1 MSLQFD
7 QRRVLVTGASTGIG
21 AATALAF
28 ARAGAR
34 VAIHYNQSREAAEQ
48 VADEAKGLGG
58 DITLLQGDVL
68 ETDGPRQ
75 VVDEAA
81 QALGGLDV
89 LVNNAGGLVGRQALA
104 DMEDELLEQVT
115 ALNYY
120 STARACRAAI
130 PHLRQAGSGAIVNV
144 SSIAASNGGGNG
156 AVAYCAAKAAVSGF
170 TRALAKELAGEG
182 IRVNAIS
189 PGVIDTPFHE
199 RHTAPEA
206 MQRMVGQIP
215 MGRVGAPDECAGT
228 VLFLASEST
237 ASYVTGQI
245 LEVNGGQYF
254 G

>member
-21 AATALAF
+21 AAVALGF
-28 ARAGAR
+28 ARAGAQ
-34 VAIHYNQSREAAEQ
+34 VAVHYNRSREGAEQ
-48 VADEAKGLGG
+48 VAEEAKSHGG
-58 DITLLQGDVL
+58 EVALIQGDVV
-68 ETDGPRQ
+68 DPAGPGQ

-81 QALGGLDV
+81 AALGGLDV
-89 LVNNAGGLVGRQALA
+89 LVNNAGGLVGRKAMA
-104 DMEDELLEQVT
+104 EMDDAFLEEVT
-115 ALNYY
+115 ALNFY

-130 PHLRQAGSGAIVNV
+130 PHLRQSPAGAIVNV

-156 AVAYCAAKAAVSGF
+156 AVAYCSAKAAVSGF

-215 MGRVGAPDECAGT
+215 MGRVGEPDECTGT
-228 VLFLASEST
+228 VLYLASPET
-237 ASYVTGQI
+237 ASYVTGQV

-254 G
+254 N